1 MLEHLFIP
9 WNFIN
14 LIIIN
19 LLSLILNHHLLH
31 LNPIHHHLLISL
43 RLIILLPI
51 RFTPPILILISLKFI
66 LPLMTLVLS
75 FEK

>member
-9 WNFIN
+9 WSFIN
-14 LIIIN
+14 LILIN
-19 LLSLILNHHLLH
+19 LPSLILNHRLLN

-51 RFTPPILILISLKFI
+51 RFTLPILILISLKFI